1 MNSLIILYLN
11 VKKKE
16 TAQLERKLEREAPVS
31 LTDKEKT
38 MEELIANGQF
48 EEKMKGV
55 YIYVDKTIHNTVHN
69 PNGTAISFGSHS
81 NNTVVNNN
89 NQGDTE
95 FEEVT
100 KLLLAEIKNSEL
112 NPEKQEELNELVDAA
127 NSEITA
133 EKPKKAVLKSFIDS
147 ADSIIKTASN
157 SVNLISAFEKW
168 QNFFS

>member
-1 MNSLIILYLN
+1 M
-11 VKKKE
+11 K
-16 TAQLERKLEREAPVS
+16 
-31 LTDKEKT
+31 
-38 MEELIANGQF
+38 ELIVNGQF
-48 EEKMKGV
+48 EETMKGV
-55 YIYVDKTIHNTVHN
+55 FIYVDKTTHNTVNN

-89 NQGDTE
+89 NKGDNE

-100 KLLLAEIKNSEL
+100 KLLLAEIKKSEL

-168 QNFFS
+168 QNFFFKKLTSM

>member
-1 MNSLIILYLN
+1 MS
-11 VKKKE
+11 KKKE
-16 TAQLERKLEREAPVS
+16 TKQLEQKLEREAPVS
-31 LTDKEKT
+31 LADKVRT
-38 MEELIANGQF
+38 MNELIVNGQF
-48 EEKMKGV
+48 EEITRGAF
-55 YIYVDKTIHNTVHN
+55 IYVDKTTHNNVYN
-69 PNGTAISFGSHS
+69 PSGTAISFGSHS

-100 KLLLAEIKNSEL
+100 KLLLAEIKKSEL
-112 NPEKQEELNELVDAA
+112 NPEKQEELNELVEAA
-127 NSEITA
+127 NSEVTA
-133 EKPKKAVLKSFIDS
+133 EKPKKAVLKSFIES